1 MINILEKILINLT
14 RRQVLEEAKKQK
26 ACPTPTRDVQ
36 LNLKNRNKAIKKQN
50 YGPANP
56 SLANKSFWAEKAKM
70 WDDIPVSEAK
80 TMLCGNCAAF
90 DVSAKMKKCIQDGLD
105 DDAETDSYETV
116 RAGRL
121 GYCHML
127 KFKCASKRTCD
138 AWVTGGP
145 IK

>member
-1 MINILEKILINLT
+1 MIALLERIFLRMGLD
-14 RRQVLEEAKKQK
+14 EAKKQK

-70 WDDIPVSEAK
+70 WDDIPVTEAK